1 MILTLPEDL
10 ARMPGKRRTVKGDE
24 HEARLGTRDEQR
36 SVIQAQPRPSLPRRD
51 VHNRK
56 TWDQA
61 PACGDEAMRC
71 VLVSQ
76 YRVRCGFL
84 LHAIC

>member
-24 HEARLGTRDEQR
+24 HEARLATRDEQR
-36 SVIQAQPRPSLPRRD
+36 SVVQAQPRPSLPRRD

-56 TWDQA
+56 TWHEA
-61 PACGDEAMRC
+61 PAGGDEAMRC

-76 YRVRCGFL
+76 QPVLCGFL
-84 LHAIC
+84 LRAIC